1 MTKNLGV
8 VVVLCWNVILTL
20 ADKVISSTDK
30 DDIMEYFHYSWQ
42 SSPHFIYSHTLVLYL
57 KWTYAMST
65 DLLLLSNW
73 CMCVHVLTDVRAR
86 MCVCVSKRAHFSVCV
101 CVV

>member
-1 MTKNLGV
+1 M
-8 VVVLCWNVILTL
+8 VLCWNVILTL

-30 DDIMEYFHYSWQ
+30 DDIMDLFSLQLAQ
-42 SSPHFIYSHTLVLYL
+42 SSPHFIYSGTLVLYL